1 MRNNGLIMHALS
13 TNNSAKKKVKDRNP
27 STSSRTIGILSFEV
41 ANAMSKAILLHNSLS
56 DTEISDLHDQLLNSI
71 FITTLVSTS
80 ESYLLNL
87 VLAEKLDGLNRVAN
101 VVSRLG
107 TRCTDPTLVG
117 FQHVYADLL
126 KGQVDGVGKLAFLVK
141 DMDRTVK
148 KMERYVV
155 STAKLYGGLGVLN
168 EMEQGVRKFQS
179 AQHHKETRRAFEQ
192 KIQWQRH
199 DVRHLRNT
207 SLWNQN
213 YDKIVGLMARAVCT
227 IYARI
232 CIVFGESSPSPS
244 PSSPPS
250 PPTSQIPIS
259 RPLQPEEGSDGRRA
273 TGGLWGCGG
282 ISSGRILTECLSFR
296 GSVSCED
303 IDESYLR
310 INSDRRSNNNNR
322 HCMDGGGVSGR
333 YGPKSKVTMQATTS
347 TIGGSGF
354 SLHYANIIII
364 MEKFL
369 RYPHL
374 VGEDASSELY
384 QMLPSS
390 LRTAL
395 RRNLRSSA
403 SKKKMEGNDVPT
415 MYDSPPAHMW
425 KESVEDI
432 MSWLGPPAHNMI
444 RWQTERSFEQQ
455 RVDKRINN
463 VLLVET
469 LFFADR
475 EKTEAAICDVLV
487 GLNYICRYENQQNGL
502 SDCGSSNADFDD
514 SVGWQLQY

>member
-1 MRNNGLIMHALS
+1 MRNNGLLQALS
-13 TNNSAKKKVKDRNP
+13 TNKLAKNPFKSIKNKDLKSSNP
-27 STSSRTIGILSFEV
+27 LMSSSTIGILSFEV
-41 ANAMSKAILLHNSLS
+41 ANAMSKAILLYNSLS
-56 DTEISDLHDQLLNSI
+56 DTQISILHDQLLNSI

-87 VLAEKLDGLNRVAN
+87 VLAEKLEGLNRVAT

-107 TRCTDPTLVG
+107 KRCKEPALVG

-126 KGQVDGVGKLAFLVK
+126 KGHADGVGKLTFFFK

-148 KMERYVV
+148 KMERYVI
-155 STAKLYGGLGVLN
+155 STANLYGGLGVLN
-168 EMEQGVRKFQS
+168 EMEQGVMKFQS

-199 DVRHLRNT
+199 DVWHLRNT

-213 YDKIVGLMARAVCT
+213 YDKIIGLMARVVCT

-232 CIVFGESSPSPS
+232 CIVFGESS
-244 PSSPPS
+244 SPP
-250 PPTSQIPIS
+250 PPPSTSQISIS
-259 RPLQPEEGSDGRRA
+259 RPLRPEEGADVRR
-273 TGGLWGCGG
+273 TPSGLWRCGG
-282 ISSGRILTECLSFR
+282 IGSGRILTDCISFR
-296 GSVSCED
+296 SSTSCED
-303 IDESYLR
+303 MDASYLR
-310 INSDRRSNNNNR
+310 INTDSSTNSR
-322 HCMDGGGVSGR
+322 HCMDGGGISGR
-333 YGPKSKVTMQATTS
+333 YGPKSKVTMQAETT
-347 TIGGSGF
+347 TIGGSGL

-374 VGEDASSELY
+374 VGEDASGELY

-403 SKKKMEGNDVPT
+403 AKKNTKGNEIAT
-415 MYDSPPAHMW
+415 MYDSPLEAHIW
-425 KESVEDI
+425 KESIEDI

-444 RWQTERSFEQQ
+444 RWQTERSFEQH
-455 RVDKRINN
+455 RGAKRINN

-487 GLNYICRYENQQNGL
+487 GLNYICRCEHQQNRL
-502 SDCGSSNADFDD
+502 SDCRSSSADFDD
-514 SVGWQLQY
+514 WQLQY